1 VFDDTKAG
9 TPQGG
14 VISPLLAN
22 IALDGMVRHI
32 EKLFPK
38 HRVKGKTIN
47 TTVVRYA
54 DDFVVISQSRKI
66 IEQCK
71 IAISEWLKPIGLQL
85 KPEKT

>member
-1 VFDDTKAG
+1 TKAG
-9 TPQGG
+9 TPQGR

-38 HRVKGKTIN
+38 KRKRVQA
-47 TTVVRYA
+47 TVVRYA
-54 DDFVVISQSRKI
+54 DDFVVISPKLEI

-71 IAISEWLKPIGLQL
+71 IAISDWLKPIGLQL